1 MATVVKKQPIKPTR
15 ISQFLG
21 LNICNTGDT
30 QLKLGESGNM
40 DNFYITSDYKL
51 RKIYGYKSFFEF
63 DSQIKGMFS
72 TKIGSIG
79 YLLVAAGGKL
89 YSFLQE
95 DLEDSD
101 DYFFNNKKKFD
112 VDASTNTFDVDE
124 KNLTSISIVLYCDE
138 EPEGYPIDISG
149 AGQEIILETGRIIFD
164 IAFIEAII
172 QNTTN
177 PYFEVTY
184 SRVLEPTEIG
194 TIPNSD
200 CSFFEFDNKI
210 YILCGGYYKWDG
222 TTFEEVEG
230 YIPKVFISTPPS
242 GGGTLYDE
250 LNMLTGKKHMT
261 FNGDGSSTEYHLAQ
275 NNIASVDKVIV
286 NGTETT
292 AYTVNLATGV
302 VTFTTA
308 PSGGVPDN
316 VDIYW
321 TKDDGDRSIIE
332 GMKFGTIFGGD
343 YDTRVFLYGNPT
355 CQNRVYFSGISYP
368 NGIAV
373 PSVEYFPATSQ
384 IDIGPSNFAV
394 TDLTRQYNRLLVTTN
409 KPEAYYLES
418 STESLSVT
426 LVDQSTTTRLV
437 PSISTHPLNEVHGNV
452 AMGQGKLIKNYPVTI
467 DRHGFT
473 LWKATNV
480 RDEKNIEDIS
490 IKIKSDLQ
498 SLPLNLMKTLD
509 YQIQN
514 QMWFCVDNRIYIY
527 NYENGTY
534 SRIRIADTLTDIVE
548 LNGSIYTALEDGR
561 VVKWGEE
568 YTTFDGETIDAVWE
582 MSFSDYGVPQ
592 YRKTMRKMWVVMQP
606 QGDSSADIGY
616 VTNITESP
624 VTKHISYK
632 MTLLDDV
639 NFADFTFQ
647 VANNP
652 QPFRLKLKAKKFT
665 NMKIVI
671 KNNEQNDC
679 TILELI
685 MNIESFGESK

>member
-1 MATVVKKQPIKPTR
+1 MATIVKKKPINPTK

-21 LNICNTGDT
+21 LNISNTGDT

-40 DNFYITSDYKL
+40 DNFYITNDYKL
-51 RKIYGYKSFFEF
+51 RKIYGYKSFYNFETL
-63 DSQIKGMFS
+63 IKGTFS
-72 TKIGSIG
+72 TKIGSTG

-89 YSFLQE
+89 YYFLQE
-95 DLEDSD
+95 DLEDI
-101 DYFFNNKKKFD
+101 
-112 VDASTNTFDVDE
+112 E
-124 KNLTSISIVLYCDE
+124 K
-138 EPEGYPIDISG
+138 P
-149 AGQEIILETGRIIFD
+149 
-164 IAFIEAII
+164 
-172 QNTTN
+172 
-177 PYFEVTY
+177 
-184 SRVLEPTEIG
+184 LEPTEIG

-230 YIPKVFISTPPS
+230 YIPKIFISTPPS

-250 LNMLTGKKHMT
+250 LNMLTGKKHQT

-275 NNIASVDKVIV
+275 KNIESVDKVIV
-286 NGTETT
+286 NGTETID
-292 AYTVNLATGV
+292 YNVNLVTGV
-302 VTFTTA
+302 VTFSVA
-308 PSGGVPDN
+308 PSQAMDN

-332 GMKFGTIFGGD
+332 GMKFGTVFGGD
-343 YDTRVFLYGNPT
+343 YDTRVFLYGNPS
-355 CQNRVYFSGISYP
+355 CQNRVYYSGISYP
-368 NGIAV
+368 NDVAI

-394 TDLTRQYNRLLVTTN
+394 TDLTRQYNRLLATTN
-409 KPEAYYLES
+409 KPEAYFLETSTETLPVTLADGS
-418 STESLSVT
+418 STS
-426 LVDQSTTTRLV
+426 RLV
-437 PSISTHPLNEVHGNV
+437 PSITTHPLNEVHGNL
-452 AMGQGKLIKNYPVTI
+452 AMGQGKLIKNYPVTV
-467 DRHGFT
+467 DKSGFT

-490 IKIKSDLQ
+490 IKIKSDLN

-509 YQIQN
+509 YQTEN
-514 QMWFCVDNRIYIY
+514 QMWFGVDNKIYIY

-534 SRIRIADTLTDIVE
+534 SRIRIADSLTDLSE
-548 LNGSIYTALEDGR
+548 LNGIVYMALEDGR
-561 VVKWGEE
+561 IVKWGEE
-568 YTTFDGETIDAVWE
+568 YTTFDGETINAIWE
-582 MSFSDYGVPQ
+582 MSFSDFDVPQ
-592 YRKTMRKMWVVMQP
+592 YRKTMRKMWVLMQP

-616 VTNITESP
+616 VTNISESP
-624 VTKHISYK
+624 IMKHISYK
-632 MTLLDDV
+632 LTVLDDV

-665 NMKIVI
+665 NMKIII